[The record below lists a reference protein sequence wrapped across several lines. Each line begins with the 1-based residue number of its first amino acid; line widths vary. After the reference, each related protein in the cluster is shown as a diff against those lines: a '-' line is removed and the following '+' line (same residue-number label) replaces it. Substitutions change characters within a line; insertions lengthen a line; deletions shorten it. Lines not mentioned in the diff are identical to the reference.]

1 MDPDKNKVELWEP
14 IALSPEDRA
23 RLDEKNKK

>member
-14 IALSPEDRA
+14 MKVSQEA
-23 RLDEKNKK
+23 RDILDEKNKK